1 MNDRGERFD
10 PAAAGGS
17 SAPGPLAAPNVF
29 GRLARGS
36 ARRPWLVIAIYV
48 ALAAASLV
56 VAALTLDVDTNP
68 SRMISGDAEFRQDF
82 EDFSRAFPVLDDNF
96 VVVVE
101 GEDGEQA
108 REAARAVAEAF
119 EARDDEF
126 ISVNAPGT
134 GAFFDAHGVLYLEPE
149 QVQEIATQLG
159 QALPTV
165 QALADDPTLRGMS
178 RLVSDIRLGV
188 EFGHAPAEVAGLFSG
203 AADTTDQVAAGAAEP
218 LDWTALG
225 VGAPAIEQQRWYVLI
240 RPALDYTAL
249 EPAEAAMHA
258 ARDIVAEAQ
267 SRYGDT
273 VRVAL
278 TGEAVMNAEELLTVT
293 EGAALAGVVS
303 FVLVSLVI
311 FLGFPAAR
319 LVVPAIV
326 LLLVGILMTAGF
338 AAVTVGYLNLISVAF
353 AVLFIGLGV
362 DYALHVILRY
372 YEESRQFESV
382 TDALTSSVHHI
393 GWPLV
398 AILLTT
404 VLAFLAFTPTDFIGM
419 AQLGVIA
426 SGGVFIAFMA
436 SLTLIPA
443 VLSLLRRPEAGS
455 PGLVSA
461 GAMRSPAA
469 ERRLTLL
476 RAASTGAVL
485 VLAVA
490 AVFALPHVRF
500 DGDPVNLKDP
510 SSAAV
515 VEFERILAEDPG
527 QVYAAQ
533 VLSQP
538 GDPAREHAAALEALP
553 EVAQV
558 TTVENF
564 IPSGQDEKI
573 AALGALRDQVAE
585 TVDFERPIEPGER
598 QSAVGQLE
606 EDLGAIAALDGA
618 PQEIAAA
625 ADRWRQALVG
635 LGGPDTASP
644 EVLTRLEEA
653 YFARLPAFIAQLRD
667 IVTVEP
673 VTLDNLDPDVRE
685 LYVAPDGRWR
695 LEVAPALDMS
705 DDGSLE
711 QFGTTVRAASPNATG
726 APVEIA
732 GAARV
737 VASAMLFATA
747 AACGLVILV
756 LLVVFRRL
764 LDVALV
770 LAPLLLAGLLLLGYT
785 VIAGSPFNFAN
796 VIVLP
801 LLIGL
806 GADSSIH
813 YVMRAR
819 EEAGNHEITETSTP
833 RAVLLSALTTIASF
847 GTLWLSSHRGVSS
860 MGEHLTVAI
869 VITLICTLLVL
880 PQLIHWTI
888 GRKGRTLTKPRVE
901 HR

>member
-1 MNDRGERFD
+1 
-10 PAAAGGS
+10 
-17 SAPGPLAAPNVF
+17 
-29 GRLARGS
+29 
-36 ARRPWLVIAIYV
+36 
-48 ALAAASLV
+48 
-56 VAALTLDVDTNP
+56 
-68 SRMISGDAEFRQDF
+68 
-82 EDFSRAFPVLDDNF
+82 
-96 VVVVE
+96 
-101 GEDGEQA
+101 
-108 REAARAVAEAF
+108 
-119 EARDDEF
+119 
-126 ISVNAPGT
+126 
-134 GAFFDAHGVLYLEPE
+134 VLYLDPE
-149 QVQEIATQLG
+149 QVREIAAQLG

-188 EFGHAPAEVAGLFSG
+188 EFDRAPPEVAGLFAG
-203 AADTTDQVAAGAAEP
+203 AADTTESVAAGAAVA
-218 LDWTALG
+218 LDWAALG
-225 VGAPAIEQQRWYVLI
+225 VGAPSIEQQRWYVLV
-240 RPALDYTAL
+240 RPALDYSAL
-249 EPAEAAMHA
+249 EPAEAALGA
-258 ARDIVAEAQ
+258 AREIVAEAQ
-267 SRYGDT
+267 SRFGDS

-293 EGAALAGVVS
+293 EGAAFAGAIS

-311 FLGFPAAR
+311 FIGFPAAR
-319 LVVPAIV
+319 LVIPAVV

-338 AAVTVGYLNLISVAF
+338 ATVTVGYLNLISVAF

-372 YEESRQFESV
+372 YEESRQIESV
-382 TDALTSSVHHI
+382 TDALTSSVHHM

-455 PGLVSA
+455 PGLVSPR
-461 GAMRSPAA
+461 AMRSPVA

-490 AVFALPHVRF
+490 SLFALPHVRF

-515 VEFERILAEDPG
+515 VEFERILVEDPG

-533 VLSQP
+533 VLSQS
-538 GDPAREHAAALEALP
+538 GEPAREHAAALEALP

-564 IPSGQDEKI
+564 IPADQDEKI

-585 TVDFERPIEPGER
+585 EVDFERPIEPAER
-598 QSAVGQLE
+598 RSAVDQLE
-606 EDLGAIAALDGA
+606 EDLGAIAAFEGA
-618 PQEIAAA
+618 PPEIAAA
-625 ADRWRQALVG
+625 ADRWRQALIG
-635 LGGPDTASP
+635 LGTSDTASP
-644 EVLTRLEEA
+644 EALAGLEEA
-653 YFARLPAFIAQLRD
+653 YFAGLPAFIAQLRQ
-667 IVTVEP
+667 IVTVAP

-695 LEVAPALDMS
+695 LEVAPALDMKE
-705 DDGSLE
+705 DGSLE
-711 QFGTTVRAASPNATG
+711 QFGRTVRAASPSATG

-732 GAARV
+732 GAAAV
-737 VASAMLFATA
+737 VASAMMFATA
-747 AACGLVILV
+747 AACGLVVLV
-756 LLVVFRRL
+756 LIIVFRRL

-819 EEAGNHEITETSTP
+819 EEAGNHEIAETSTP

-888 GRKGRTLTKPRVE
+888 GRKGPTLDETPR
-901 HR
+901 RA

>member
-17 SAPGPLAAPNVF
+17 SAPGPLTPNVF

-36 ARRPWLVIAIYV
+36 ARHPWLVIAIYV

-56 VAALTLDVDTNP
+56 VAAWTLDVDTNP

-82 EDFSRAFPVLDDNF
+82 EDFSQAFPVLDSNF

-108 REAARAVAEAF
+108 RAAAREVAEAF
-119 EARDDEF
+119 EARDEAF

-134 GAFFDAHGVLYLEPE
+134 GEFFDAHGILYLDLQ
-149 QVQEIATQLG
+149 QVEEIAAQLE

-165 QALADDPTLRGMS
+165 QALADDPTLRGMA

-188 EFGHAPAEVAGLFSG
+188 EFERAPPEVAGLFEG
-203 AADTTDQVAAGAAEP
+203 AAETTESVTAGTPEP

-225 VGAPAIEQQRWYVLI
+225 VGAPTIEQQRWYVLI
-240 RPALDYTAL
+240 RPALDYSAL
-249 EPAEAAMHA
+249 EPAQAALNA

-267 SRYGDT
+267 SRYGDEL
-273 VRVAL
+273 RVAL

-293 EGAALAGVVS
+293 EGAALAGAVS

-311 FLGFPAAR
+311 FVGFPAAR
-319 LVVPAIV
+319 LVVPAVV

-372 YEESRQFESV
+372 HEESTQIESV
-382 TDALTSSVHHI
+382 TDALTSSVHHM

-419 AQLGVIA
+419 AQLGIIA
-426 SGGVFIAFMA
+426 SGGVVIAFLA
-436 SLTLIPA
+436 SMTLIPA
-443 VLSLLRRPEAGS
+443 VLSLFGRPVSGS
-455 PGLVSA
+455 AGLVS
-461 GAMRSPAA
+461 GKTLRSPAA

-485 VLAVA
+485 VLAVV
-490 AVFALPHVRF
+490 AVFMLPHVRF

-510 SSAAV
+510 GSAAV

-538 GDPAREHAAALEALP
+538 GEPAREHAAALEALP

-564 IPSGQDEKI
+564 VPANQDDKI
-573 AALGALRDQVAE
+573 AALGGLRDQVAE
-585 TVDFERPIEPGER
+585 TVDFERPIEPAER
-598 QSAVGQLE
+598 QGAIDQLE
-606 EDLGAIAALDGA
+606 EDLGAIAAFDGA

-625 ADRWRQALVG
+625 AERWREALAE
-635 LGGPDTASP
+635 LDTDSP
-644 EVLTRLEEA
+644 EVLARLEEA
-653 YFARLPAFIAQLRD
+653 YFARLPAFIAQLRQ

-685 LYVAPDGRWR
+685 LYVAADGRWR
-695 LEVAPALDMS
+695 LEVAPALDMNEE
-705 DDGSLE
+705 GSLE
-711 QFGTTVRAASPNATG
+711 QFGRTVRAASPTASG

-732 GAARV
+732 GAAKV
-737 VASAMLFATA
+737 VASAMMFATA

-770 LAPLLLAGLLLLGYT
+770 LAPLLLAGLLMLGYT

-819 EEAGNHEITETSTP
+819 EEAGNHEIAETSTP

-860 MGEHLTVAI
+860 MGEH
-869 VITLICTLLVL
+869 
-880 PQLIHWTI
+880 
-888 GRKGRTLTKPRVE
+888 
-901 HR
+901 